1 VAEKAWSAQVMEIDD
16 SLRRAAASQRIAM
29 ERLLAPAE
37 VTPAQFAVLQIVVAA
52 SGMSSAEVARLERLT
67 PATVSVI
74 VSNLER
80 RGAIARRPH
89 PNNARIQCLEPTRR
103 GFDLR
108 EGALASIQSLRGRIG
123 AAMPIGA
130 APGILLW
137 LARVAGIEV

>member
-1 VAEKAWSAQVMEIDD
+1 MEIDD

-29 ERLLAPAE
+29 ERLLAPSE

-52 SGMSSAEVARLERLT
+52 SGMSSAEIARLERLT

-74 VSNLER
+74 VTNLER

-89 PNNARIQCLEPTRR
+89 PENARIQCLEPTRL
-103 GFDLR
+103 GLELR
-108 EGALASIQSLRGRIG
+108 EGALASIQSLRGRIC

-130 APGILLW
+130 ASEIFGW
-137 LARVAGIEV
+137 LSRVAEFEV